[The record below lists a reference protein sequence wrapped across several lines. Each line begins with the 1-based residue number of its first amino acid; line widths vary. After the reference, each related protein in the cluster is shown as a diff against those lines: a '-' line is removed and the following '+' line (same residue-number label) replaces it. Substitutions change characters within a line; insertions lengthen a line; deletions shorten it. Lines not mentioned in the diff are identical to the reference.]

1 MFGFDLF
8 LNLYLKLVLVFNLW
22 GNMCIDVDCE

>member
-1 MFGFDLF
+1 LF
-8 LNLYLKLVLVFNLW
+8 LNLYWKLVLVFNLL